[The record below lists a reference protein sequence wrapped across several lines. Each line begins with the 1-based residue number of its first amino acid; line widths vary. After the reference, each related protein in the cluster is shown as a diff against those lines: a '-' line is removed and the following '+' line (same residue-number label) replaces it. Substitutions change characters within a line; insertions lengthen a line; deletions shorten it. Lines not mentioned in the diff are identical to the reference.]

1 MRRGR
6 RYRWHLG
13 LKRPLRSWYF
23 GPQVRRERMHRGVV
37 KRTPRAYQGF
47 SLARSSRALRIAACA
62 AVLASLLSLSIIG
75 ASWLFSGTQAS
86 QGSDVLGQESTKA
99 EAETFA
105 SEVYK
110 HPQLEGEFI
119 SLNLQELQ
127 AQLGDSCFSLVSN
140 AVHVDGSSRSDEVL
154 EAAFV
159 IETPLGSLYRF
170 HFNRD
175 LAASA
180 SSLLRAARG
189 SYQLHFA
196 DYLDLRQRVWG
207 CILQEGKSPHVYGF
221 YLQEKDDLQDEGCE
235 VNILVYSQPQNY

>member
-6 RYRWHLG
+6 GYRRHLG
-13 LKRPLRSWYF
+13 LKRRLCSWNFKTYTKREHIYRDVM
-23 GPQVRRERMHRGVV
+23 GRRPC
-37 KRTPRAYQGF
+37 TYQSC
-47 SLARSSRALRIAACA
+47 SLPRSSRVFRIAACA
-62 AVLASLLSLSIIG
+62 VVLASLLALSIIG
-75 ASWLFSGTQAS
+75 VSQFFSATQMS
-86 QGSDVLGQESTKA
+86 QGSNVLGQESAKVGTD
-99 EAETFA
+99 TFVP
-105 SEVYK
+105 EVYE
-110 HPQLEGEFI
+110 HPQLEGEFV

-140 AVHVDGSSRSDEVL
+140 AVHVDASSRSDEVL

-159 IETPLGSLYRF
+159 IETPLGFLYRF
-170 HFNRD
+170 HFDCD
-175 LAASA
+175 LATSA
-180 SSLLRAARG
+180 SSLLKAARG
-189 SYQLHFA
+189 GYQLHFA